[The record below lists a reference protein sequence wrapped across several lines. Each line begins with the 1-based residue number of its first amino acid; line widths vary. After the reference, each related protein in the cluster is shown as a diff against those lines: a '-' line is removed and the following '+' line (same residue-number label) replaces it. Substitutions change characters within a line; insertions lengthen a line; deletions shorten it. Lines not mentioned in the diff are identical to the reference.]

1 MAELINVKDEDGAQ
15 IVINLDFV
23 VQIRPGD
30 RADMSLVTIAD
41 GKNVYDIY
49 VHGAPSQIAKHRRLG
64 EGDTN
69 F

>member
-1 MAELINVKDEDGAQ
+1 MAELIHVTDEDGAQ
-15 IVINLDFV
+15 LVLNLDFV